1 MKKLGSGTHSTVS
14 NYRKETGNATQMG
27 KKAHLELARSGL
39 FVSEIADA
47 EREREKFLHL
57 SFSQRNLE
65 DSRYERNYF
74 VKAKDILKMKGGLLP
89 LWFSLKPN
97 NCRKVFFSSS
107 NYLPEVF

>member
-1 MKKLGSGTHSTVS
+1 
-14 NYRKETGNATQMG
+14 MG

-74 VKAKDILKMKGGLLP
+74 VKAKDILNENGSPTIMVFISLISNNTIFCLGRVNGGICA
-89 LWFSLKPN
+89 S
-97 NCRKVFFSSS
+97 
-107 NYLPEVF
+107 

>member
-1 MKKLGSGTHSTVS
+1 MKNLGSGTHSTVS

-65 DSRYERNYF
+65 DSRYERNYV
-74 VKAKDILKMKGGLLP
+74 VKAKDILNESGSPTIM
-89 LWFSLKPN
+89 
-97 NCRKVFFSSS
+97 VF
-107 NYLPEVF
+107 NRMMAKNV

>member
-27 KKAHLELARSGL
+27 KKAHLDLARSGL

-65 DSRYERNYF
+65 GSRYDRNYF
-74 VKAKDILKMKGGLLP
+74 VKAKNK
-89 LWFSLKPN
+89 
-97 NCRKVFFSSS
+97 S
-107 NYLPEVF
+107 NYGFH

>member
-27 KKAHLELARSGL
+27 KKAHLDLARSGL

-65 DSRYERNYF
+65 ASRYERNYF
-74 VKAKDILKMKGGLLP
+74 VKAIMVFTSMISNNTIFCLGRVNGGIRT
-89 LWFSLKPN
+89 S
-97 NCRKVFFSSS
+97 
-107 NYLPEVF
+107 